1 MSNVPVSIPSPY
13 NVFLYFLEGKKHKDS
28 KLGIMINVGKCRLIK
43 VTFSN
48 IHKISDA
55 CVETVLVDTS

>member
-13 NVFLYFLEGKKHKDS
+13 NVFLYVLEGQKHKDS
-28 KLGIMINVGKCRLIK
+28 QLGIMINVGKCRLIK
-43 VTFSN
+43 VTFAN

-55 CVETVLVDTS
+55 CVEIVLVDTS

>member
-48 IHKISDA
+48 IRKISDA